1 MRPISR
7 TAPGAAND
15 AVRHRGRAD
24 LGESGWPFGAFPVP
38 AEEGRYSLEQNVMKT
53 GSRVWA
59 RSTSVTSVCESTSKL
74 DASVYSQGIPILF
87 PRYDLP
93 EGGLKTLAA
102 TDGRHIGLT
111 ATGHAGHTPAALTS
125 ATLSYCYDGGT
136 TWTEAQVSQQGGH
149 CAATVNHAGAT
160 GRQVTLRPE
169 LTDAH
174 GDSVTQ
180 TVVRAY
186 DVR

>member
-1 MRPISR
+1 MPDF
-7 TAPGAAND
+7 A
-15 AVRHRGRAD
+15 
-24 LGESGWPFGAFPVP
+24 VP
-38 AEEGRYSLEQNVMKT
+38 ADEGRYSLEQNVMKL
-53 GSRVWA
+53 GSRVRE
-59 RSTSVTSVCESTSKL
+59 RSPSVKSVWEFTSKR

-93 EGGLKTLAA
+93 EDGLTTLAA

-125 ATLSYCYDGGT
+125 ATLAYSHDGGT
-136 TWTEAQVSQQGGH
+136 TWTELQVSQQGGH
-149 CAATVNHAGAT
+149 GTATVNHAGAT
-160 GRQVTLRPE
+160 GEQVTPRTQ

-174 GDSVTQ
+174 GNSVTQ

>member
-1 MRPISR
+1 
-7 TAPGAAND
+7 
-15 AVRHRGRAD
+15 
-24 LGESGWPFGAFPVP
+24 
-38 AEEGRYSLEQNVMKT
+38 MKI

-59 RSTSVTSVCESTSKL
+59 RSTSVKSVWEFTSKL

-93 EGGLKTLAA
+93 EDGLTTLAA
-102 TDGRHIGLT
+102 TDGQHIGLT
-111 ATGHAGHTPAALTS
+111 VTGHAGYTPAALTS
-125 ATLSYCYDGGT
+125 ATLSYSYDGGT

-149 CAATVNHAGAT
+149 WTATVNHAGAT
-160 GRQVTLRPE
+160 GKQVTLRTE

-174 GDSVTQ
+174 GNSVTQ

>member
-1 MRPISR
+1 MS
-7 TAPGAAND
+7 
-15 AVRHRGRAD
+15 
-24 LGESGWPFGAFPVP
+24 EF
-38 AEEGRYSLEQNVMKT
+38 
-53 GSRVWA
+53 
-59 RSTSVTSVCESTSKL
+59 TSKR
-74 DASVYSQGIPILF
+74 DASVYSQGIPI

-93 EGGLKTLAA
+93 EDGLTTLAA

-125 ATLSYCYDGGT
+125 ATLAYSYDGGT
-136 TWTEAQVSQQGGH
+136 TRTEAQVSQQGGH
-149 CAATVNHAGAT
+149 RTATVNHADAT
-160 GRQVTLRPE
+160 GEQVTSRTE